1 MWKYFFYPQ
10 EEITFASKKLCIMD
24 IKIWDSRNRQWL
36 EPMAIYFGKENTIWK
51 IDAVKVGE
59 DPLSDGWYDIQG
71 EDLKKIAV
79 IGDINHNVHLVENEK
94 KKK

>member
-1 MWKYFFYPQ
+1 
-10 EEITFASKKLCIMD
+10 MD

-36 EPMAIYFGKENTIWK
+36 EPMSIYFGKENTIWK
-51 IDAVKVGE
+51 IDAVKAGE

-79 IGDINHNVHLVENEK
+79 IGDIKHNVHLVENEK